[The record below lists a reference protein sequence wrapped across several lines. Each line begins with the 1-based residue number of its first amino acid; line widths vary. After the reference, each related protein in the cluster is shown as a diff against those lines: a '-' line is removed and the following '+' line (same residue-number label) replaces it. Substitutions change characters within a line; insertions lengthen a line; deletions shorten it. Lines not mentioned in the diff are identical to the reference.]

1 MDENDHSGPLHTV
14 FPSFDWNEDD
24 ADDVDISVDDIR
36 LPSTQDAI
44 QASIDKA
51 LIAWDRIN
59 PVAAVE
65 MLKLI
70 EQRASTQEFARIALK
85 DGNLTPQEQ
94 HIQQIF
100 RSLLTEEEC
109 IAARLPCPEVQQ
121 FLEKYPRTRKG
132 TVENP
137 PFPGWMFAN
146 RSAANA
152 TAEAADDIP
161 EDSLYLIEVMHPSHA
176 VKKNQLML
184 LRGSQPLTEFVDAIY
199 CRDQQYLKE
208 YGLRS
213 KMLYMGGTVMIDQ
226 RDDDYLDYSQEVRRW
241 LMKHPSL
248 HETYPGFDKPSL
260 SMECT
265 TLNDLHL
272 KLHEAYLYVHIG
284 NCEHWVYVRNIRLLH
299 DMDERRV
306 EQYPI
311 RLSKNIQHQKCLAC
325 QVHAAKYITFD
336 DPMALDDPMFFC
348 DSCYYVAHYD
358 ANGKLME
365 SLSNFKVF
373 PYYPDD

>member
-1 MDENDHSGPLHTV
+1 
-14 FPSFDWNEDD
+14 
-24 ADDVDISVDDIR
+24 
-36 LPSTQDAI
+36 
-44 QASIDKA
+44 
-51 LIAWDRIN
+51 
-59 PVAAVE
+59 
-65 MLKLI
+65 
-70 EQRASTQEFARIALK
+70 
-85 DGNLTPQEQ
+85 
-94 HIQQIF
+94 
-100 RSLLTEEEC
+100 
-109 IAARLPCPEVQQ
+109 
-121 FLEKYPRTRKG
+121 
-132 TVENP
+132 
-137 PFPGWMFAN
+137 
-146 RSAANA
+146 
-152 TAEAADDIP
+152 
-161 EDSLYLIEVMHPSHA
+161 
-176 VKKNQLML
+176 
-184 LRGSQPLTEFVDAIY
+184 
-199 CRDQQYLKE
+199 
-208 YGLRS
+208 
-213 KMLYMGGTVMIDQ
+213 
-226 RDDDYLDYSQEVRRW
+226 
-241 LMKHPSL
+241 
-248 HETYPGFDKPSL
+248 
-260 SMECT
+260 MECT